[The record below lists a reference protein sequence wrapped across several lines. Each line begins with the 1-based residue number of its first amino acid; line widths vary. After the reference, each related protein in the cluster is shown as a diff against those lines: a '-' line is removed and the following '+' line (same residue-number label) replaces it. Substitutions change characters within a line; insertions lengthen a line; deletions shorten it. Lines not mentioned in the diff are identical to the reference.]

1 MKHIFTFLL
10 SFVLTA
16 ASVIAE
22 TKSVTLSLNTLTV
35 DTPTVLVKSGETYTM
50 NCRFTANVS
59 MGLPTLQSTL
69 NNQLAAAGITTL
81 EITNLRAYSLSS
93 PAIYMLTLNFS
104 PLGNVTTRIFNI
116 TTLSRT
122 QEITLIG
129 DSDGVLDTYDLI
141 GTWAEEVSDT
151 FSLKLS
157 DSQPGVTYTLQK
169 DGINLRSSIGTGG
182 PLSYGTFS
190 GASSHGD
197 YSVLARYNGWED
209 QIVGTVRMVRRYD
222 IGGNNYTAVRT
233 YTKDDG
239 SEFYTDVVYYNK
251 LGYPEQEINI
261 EGASDNRDLI
271 KPIVYDNMMRP
282 NTKEYLPF
290 PSSFDT
296 GMYIDDVLIA
306 HQDFYYNEER
316 PYIENIFE
324 SGVSGRMLTSQKPGV
339 IYRDDNKMASM
350 EYGINDVS
358 EEVMEFKYD
367 YAGSNGTASVT
378 KSGYYG
384 SERLLYTKVVSEN
397 NDISYVFSDNSGK
410 TILRRE
416 VSDDINYDTYFI
428 YDLKDSLVCVIQPE
442 GTSRVSDSF
451 ALNSTFC
458 NNYCFTYR
466 YDERGN
472 IIEKQIPGAGKEVM
486 AYDMRN
492 RMVLFADAEMQLSGK
507 CKYIYYDSLD
517 RVTEEGYASLNTS
530 IENVRNAQRNNTP
543 ISNYLANKMITRTV
557 TYYTSSN
564 NPILSIP
571 SNSRAYR
578 QGVDFTRCLTL
589 PAIEYIYEEPFLN
602 GTTLS
607 RGNLIRTKTYFYDS
621 KGRLTLMTESDSDG
635 WKSIYS
641 WQNDFAGNI
650 IKHTEEHYKGNV
662 FDSMISTYTYDKRG
676 QRLTMQRNLNGK
688 DYAPVTYDYDDYG
701 RVRVKDVGDRGT
713 EVYGYNL
720 QGWQE
725 SIAAYFYGYDVFSQ
739 TMNYQ
744 IPYMDTSEPRY
755 DGMISEVRHRHLNK
769 DIQTVNYKYDGVR
782 RLVDSEHFVNWDSTA
797 CNLWTESSIVYDLNG
812 NIQNLSRK
820 RESDDEDIIAVTHSG
835 NRMTGSRI
843 NGGTTNTYS
852 YYSDGNLKQ
861 DNRRNLQFV
870 YNLLNLPSVVTDAS
884 GQVIKARYSY
894 LADGTKL
901 SVRDA
906 QNDGLN
912 YRGSFVYTV
921 DGTAGSTAATEKLE
935 SIVHDEGRFLALSAS
950 AGATT
955 TQFID
960 TWHIRDHLGS
970 IRTVLDITR
979 DTSEV
984 SDPTIAILE
993 QNDYLPFGMRIDID
1007 SLAYDQSNRYR
1018 FNGKEEQVTGNIGLT
1033 DYGARFYDS
1042 TLPRWT
1048 TPDPLAEKYYGISPY
1063 AFCNNNPVNFV
1074 DWDGMDWIKCAE
1086 TGNYEWRDDIYNDSE
1101 IPEGYTYVGSSTD
1114 DILKDLN
1121 INSQYNMNELSIISI
1136 GGDCDEVNPNKS
1148 SWRLLVPINIEVT
1161 ASVKVSPIIS
1171 FIPANSTGNNLLG
1184 KSFTGIKFTAVMTQ
1198 RQANSI
1204 NDFDN
1209 EAIARFY
1216 INYGPKVFNQQLE
1229 SPKEAY
1235 VVPSGTKITSG
1246 TIFISA
1252 SALSP
1257 NRSFGNATLGISA
1270 QNFGLYSQT
1279 KSIQWKISRYY

>member
-261 EGASDNRDLI
+261 EGASDNRDLV

-350 EYGINDVS
+350 EYGINDGS

-442 GTSRVSDSF
+442 GTSRVSGSF

-507 CKYIYYDSLD
+507 YKYIYYDSLD

-543 ISNYLANKMITRTV
+543 ISNYLANKMTTRTV

-884 GQVIKARYSY
+884 GQTVKVRYSY

-906 QNDGLN
+906 QNDGLS
-912 YRGSFVYTV
+912 YRGSFVYLA
-921 DGTAGSTAATEKLE
+921 DGTSSSTAVTEKLE
-935 SIVHDEGRFLALSAS
+935 SIAHDEGRFVALSAS

-960 TWHIRDHLGS
+960 TWHVRDHLGS
-970 IRTVLDITR
+970 VRTVLDITR

-984 SDPTIAILE
+984 SDPAMAILE
-993 QNDYLPFGMRIDID
+993 QNDYLPFGTRIDLD

-1018 FNGKEEQVTGNIGLT
+1018 FNGKEEQVTGSLGLI
-1033 DYGARFYDS
+1033 DYGARLYDNL
-1042 TLPRWT
+1042 LPRWT
-1048 TPDPLAEKYYGISPY
+1048 TPDPLAEKYYSYSPY

-1074 DWDGMDWIKCAE
+1074 DPDGEAFETVSDIISLGIGIRSFAKNLKEGNMRGAIGDGVGIVFDAAAVFVPFMPGGVGYIRQGSRVVNLMDAGGDFLRLTGELQSFEKAAE
-1086 TGNYEWRDDIYNDSE
+1086 FGVDTYKNLRKNVDTVYGKGSGLQVHHLIEKRLASKLGINEDDI
-1101 IPEGYTYVGSSTD
+1101 
-1114 DILKDLN
+1114 
-1121 INSQYNMNELSIISI
+1121 
-1136 GGDCDEVNPNKS
+1136 
-1148 SWRLLVPINIEVT
+1148 
-1161 ASVKVSPIIS
+1161 
-1171 FIPANSTGNNLLG
+1171 PAIVLT
-1184 KSFTGIKFTAVMTQ
+1184 KEEHQKFTNAWRNEIGYKGDKTDINTTNADVDAIMEAAQ
-1198 RQANSI
+1198 RIYKDYPELLRFI
-1204 NDFDN
+1204 NECF
-1209 EAIARFY
+1209 
-1216 INYGPKVFNQQLE
+1216 K
-1229 SPKEAY
+1229 
-1235 VVPSGTKITSG
+1235 
-1246 TIFISA
+1246 
-1252 SALSP
+1252 
-1257 NRSFGNATLGISA
+1257 
-1270 QNFGLYSQT
+1270 
-1279 KSIQWKISRYY
+1279 